1 MSASMNYT
9 GAGAPFMFDYK
20 NVYNSMFNPSTMHAS
35 DTGLSRFFQ
44 RYLLQRAV
52 SQFKWT
58 MPEHWERNYFLYCLY
73 CWGFVAVINTDKFG
87 VIPQGCS
94 LKGYNVMYAPT
105 NAVIANPL
113 LHGIR
118 EPLIGRQCSLIR
130 LQPDYGGVWD
140 LVSTYADMMAMT
152 MSTAGSNI
160 LSSKLAYMFVSD
172 NKSMNESL
180 KEMYDKVASG
190 QPAVFIDKNMID
202 DATGKPRYF
211 TFANNLKSNYIATS
225 LLEDLK
231 EWERR
236 FDTELGIP
244 HTNSDKKER
253 LVTGEVNSNVT
264 ESFTRVELW
273 LEELQKGCDITN
285 QLFGDILHVDWRVDP
300 HEMMETQNNGISESD
315 TQRNNTKQD

>member
-20 NVYNSMFNPSTMHAS
+20 NVFNSMFNPSTMHAS

-264 ESFTRVELW
+264 ESFTRVEMW
-273 LEELQKGCDITN
+273 LEELKKGCDITN

-300 HEMMETQNNGISESD
+300 HEMMENQNNGISESD